1 MVMTIETLV
10 QACSEQIEARH
21 QAREEALTISRALV
35 RLCANTIRAAHRSRF
50 DEAAPLLREADATA
64 ARLYAGV
71 VDVPELF
78 AAGYVQDAFKEY
90 VEASLLSAFLLG
102 HEVPSASQLRTEP
115 ATYLNGL
122 AEAASE
128 LRRAILDRLRRN
140 EFEQVEP
147 FLDIMD
153 EVYTLLITVDFP
165 EALTGG
171 LRRTTDALRAVLERT
186 RGDVTTAIRQEQL
199 RAALEGLEARFSET
213 IPPANAPYPG

>member
-50 DEAAPLLREADATA
+50 DEAAPLLHEADATA

-165 EALTGG
+165 EVLTGG

-199 RAALEGLEARFSET
+199 RAALERLEVKHSEAT
-213 IPPANAPYPG
+213 PPANAPHPG